1 VPVFGVH
8 VVNWLTKG
16 SRRKCKKLPTLIGEN
31 SRRVFR
37 LVVVDDARRLRDFA
51 VVRAGRAVSPK
62 TQVIDIVVRPARE

>member
-1 VPVFGVH
+1 
-8 VVNWLTKG
+8 
-16 SRRKCKKLPTLIGEN
+16 
-31 SRRVFR
+31 